1 MTAPLLFVDGLS
13 KSFGG
18 LAALDQADLT
28 VQAGEIHALIGPNGA
43 GKTTLIHHISGAMQA
58 DAGRIVFDGHDVT
71 KDALHQ
77 RARQGLVRS
86 YQVTSVFP
94 DLSVQDNLALAIL
107 ATEESSF
114 GFWRAASAERARYA
128 QADAMAERIGL
139 AHHRVQAA
147 GALSHGAQR
156 QLEVGL
162 VLCTN
167 PKLMLLDE
175 PMAGMGP
182 DESQR
187 MVELLQSLR
196 AATTTILLV
205 EHDMDAVFRL
215 ADTISVLVSG
225 RVVATGNA
233 EKIKNAAMV
242 QRAYLGDA

>member
-1 MTAPLLFVDGLS
+1 MNVPLLYVDSLT

-18 LAALDQADLT
+18 LVALDQTSLS
-28 VQAGEIHALIGPNGA
+28 VQSGEIHALIGPNGA
-43 GKTTLIHHISGAMQA
+43 GKTTLIHHISGAMHA

-71 KDALHQ
+71 QLPLHQ

-86 YQVTSVFP
+86 YQITSVFP
-94 DLSVQDNLALAIL
+94 HLSVQDNLALAIL
-107 ATEESSF
+107 ATQRSGFS
-114 GFWRAASAERARYA
+114 FWRGASTDCARFS

-139 AHHRVQAA
+139 ADHRMRAA

-187 MVELLQSLR
+187 MVELLKSLR
-196 AATTTILLV
+196 GNTTIVLV

-225 RVVATGNA
+225 RVVASGNA
-233 EKIKNAAMV
+233 EQIKNDVVV
-242 QRAYLGDA
+242 QHAYLGDA

>member
-1 MTAPLLFVDGLS
+1 MTAPLLYVESLT
-13 KSFGG
+13 KNFGG
-18 LAALDQADLT
+18 LVALDHTSLSVQAD
-28 VQAGEIHALIGPNGA
+28 EIHALIGPNGA
-43 GKTTLIHHISGAMQA
+43 GKTTLIHHISGAMHA

-71 KDALHQ
+71 QLPLHQ

-86 YQVTSVFP
+86 YQITSVFP
-94 DLSVQDNLALAIL
+94 HLSVQDNLALAIL
-107 ATEESSF
+107 ATQRSGF
-114 GFWRAASAERARYA
+114 GFWRNASRDRARFS

-139 AHHRVQAA
+139 SDHRMQAA

-187 MVELLQSLR
+187 MVELLKSLR
-196 AATTTILLV
+196 GSITIVLV

-225 RVVATGNA
+225 RVVVSGNA
-233 EKIKNAAMV
+233 EQIKNDVAV
-242 QRAYLGDA
+242 QHAYLGDA

>member
-1 MTAPLLFVDGLS
+1 MNAPLLYVESLT

-18 LAALDQADLT
+18 LVALDHTSLSVQAD
-28 VQAGEIHALIGPNGA
+28 EIHALIGPNGA
-43 GKTTLIHHISGAMQA
+43 GKTTLIHHISGAMHA

-71 KDALHQ
+71 QLPLHQ

-86 YQVTSVFP
+86 YQITSMFP
-94 DLSVQDNLALAIL
+94 HLSVQDNLALAIL
-107 ATEESSF
+107 ATQRSGF
-114 GFWRAASAERARYA
+114 GFWRNASRDRARFS

-139 AHHRVQAA
+139 SDHRMQAA

-187 MVELLQSLR
+187 MVELLKSLR
-196 AATTTILLV
+196 GSITIVLV

-225 RVVATGNA
+225 RVVVSGNA
-233 EKIKNAAMV
+233 EQIKNDVAV
-242 QRAYLGDA
+242 QHAYLGDA

>member
-1 MTAPLLFVDGLS
+1 MTASLLYVDSLT

-18 LAALDQADLT
+18 LVALDQTSLS
-28 VQAGEIHALIGPNGA
+28 VQSGEIHALIGPNGA
-43 GKTTLIHHISGAMQA
+43 GKTTLIHHISGAMHA
-58 DAGRIVFDGHDVT
+58 DAGRIVFDDHDVT
-71 KDALHQ
+71 QLPLHQ

-86 YQVTSVFP
+86 YQITSVFP
-94 DLSVQDNLALAIL
+94 HLSVQDNLALAIL
-107 ATEESSF
+107 ATQRSGFS
-114 GFWRAASAERARYA
+114 FWRGASTDCARFS

-139 AHHRVQAA
+139 ADHRMRAA

-187 MVELLQSLR
+187 MVELLKSLR
-196 AATTTILLV
+196 GNTTIVLV

-225 RVVATGNA
+225 RVVASGNA
-233 EKIKNAAMV
+233 EQIKNDVVV
-242 QRAYLGDA
+242 QHAYLGDA

>member
-1 MTAPLLFVDGLS
+1 MTASLLFVDGLS
-13 KSFGG
+13 KNFGG

-71 KDALHQ
+71 QDALHQ
-77 RARQGLVRS
+77 RAYQGLVRS

-114 GFWRAASAERARYA
+114 RFWRAASSERARYA

-139 AHHRVQAA
+139 AHHRMQAA

-196 AATTTILLV
+196 ATTTILLV

-233 EKIKNAAMV
+233 EYIKNDAMV

>member
-1 MTAPLLFVDGLS
+1 MDQC
-13 KSFGG
+13 G
-18 LAALDQADLT
+18 LACT
-28 VQAGEIHALIGPNGA
+28 IRPNGA

-58 DAGRIVFDGHDVT
+58 DAGRIVFDGQDVT
-71 KDALHQ
+71 RDALHL

-107 ATEESSF
+107 ATEASSF
-114 GFWRAASAERARYA
+114 RFWRAASSERARYA

-139 AHHRVQAA
+139 AHHRMQAA

-175 PMAGMGP
+175 PMAGMGH

-196 AATTTILLV
+196 ATTTILLV

-215 ADTISVLVSG
+215 AKRNTASISCSTNKIV
-225 RVVATGNA
+225 VVARKLCNNST
-233 EKIKNAAMV
+233 M
-242 QRAYLGDA
+242 RCDSS

>member
-1 MTAPLLFVDGLS
+1 MTASLLYVDSLT

-18 LAALDQADLT
+18 LVALDQISLS

-43 GKTTLIHHISGAMQA
+43 GKTTLIHHISGAMHA
-58 DAGRIVFDGHDVT
+58 DEGRIVFDGHDVT
-71 KDALHQ
+71 QLPLHQ

-86 YQVTSVFP
+86 YQITSVFP
-94 DLSVQDNLALAIL
+94 NLSVQDNLALAIL
-107 ATEESSF
+107 ATQRSGF
-114 GFWRAASAERARYA
+114 GFWRNASRDRARFS

-139 AHHRVQAA
+139 SDHRMQAA

-187 MVELLQSLR
+187 MVELLKSLR
-196 AATTTILLV
+196 GNTTIVLV

-225 RVVATGNA
+225 RVVASGNA
-233 EKIKNAAMV
+233 EKIKNDEAV
-242 QRAYLGDA
+242 QHAYLGDA